1 MLSDVLALLS
11 LLVVILSL
19 KKLVNIFPSLLAC
32 LIRGKES
39 LNLEASAKL
48 SRDRDTLA
56 LVMVLPFILIAVH
69 FRLYDPGYMDAMPE
83 NLRLGIICLVSAVY
97 LFLRKLTFFIFRPG
111 FGMPA
116 YRTADRASYNF
127 FILLTIVLLLSGGLL
142 SFIGLNPHVVTDAMI
157 WISAGIYLLFLVR
170 KTQIF
175 MSAYSIFTAFLY
187 LCALEILPTG
197 IMLVSAM
204 IF

>member
-1 MLSDVLALLS
+1 MQVERFEAAFAVVRLLLAQIYS
-11 LLVVILSL
+11 EKREVKRV
-19 KKLVNIFPSLLAC
+19 KNIFKRVLMLL
-32 LIRGKES
+32 
-39 LNLEASAKL
+39 
-48 SRDRDTLA
+48 LA

-83 NLRLGIICLVSAVY
+83 NLRLGIICLVFAVY